1 MNSLGPF
8 WCSFG
13 SFCPSLSLP
22 LASLGSFGLP
32 TFGSL
37 GVLKRP
43 APRSWQIR
51 DVDVEVATRIAI
63 GDAPV
68 DSSQDPV
75 IPLQENKQSAKPQQ
89 TPRDR
94 NLRRPRGLWGSNAP
108 HPWSWDP
115 RSWRQQPRPCRVLPR
130 AQATKLLQEQVLLQR
145 QGRESHQRADCPL
158 IGNKRQGLPHLEQNS
173 RQKRNQTHTISKRTK
188 HNSDLSSLLFATIL
202 QNCGA
207 SKIKIN
213 MCSARAD
220 QTRFLRLALLCV
232 ALLCI
237 ASLRIVGCGPH
248 MLTWFLIVPYYLNG
262 SFEVSISL
270 TGGCGPQCQRVC
282 ELTLTY
288 TPFRTCM
295 EHLMTCIYCIHVE
308 RLTCNSCCMCNI

>member
-1 MNSLGPF
+1 MVVIG
-8 WCSFG
+8 
-13 SFCPSLSLP
+13 
-22 LASLGSFGLP
+22 P

-37 GVLKRP
+37 WVLKRP

-63 GDAPV
+63 RDAPV

-158 IGNKRQGLPHLEQNS
+158 IGNKRQGLPPPILNKTRDKSEIKHIQFRKEQN
-173 RQKRNQTHTISKRTK
+173 TTRTF
-188 HNSDLSSLLFATIL
+188 H
-202 QNCGA
+202 
-207 SKIKIN
+207 
-213 MCSARAD
+213 
-220 QTRFLRLALLCV
+220 
-232 ALLCI
+232 
-237 ASLRIVGCGPH
+237 H
-248 MLTWFLIVPYYLNG
+248 YYLQQ
-262 SFEVSISL
+262 FCKIVVPPKL
-270 TGGCGPQCQRVC
+270 K
-282 ELTLTY
+282 
-288 TPFRTCM
+288 
-295 EHLMTCIYCIHVE
+295 
-308 RLTCNSCCMCNI
+308 